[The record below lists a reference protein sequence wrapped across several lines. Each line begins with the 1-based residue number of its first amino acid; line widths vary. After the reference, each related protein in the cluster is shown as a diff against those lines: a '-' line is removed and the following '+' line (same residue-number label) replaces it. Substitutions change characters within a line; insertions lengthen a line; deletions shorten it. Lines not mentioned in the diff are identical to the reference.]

1 MITGTMVK
9 LRKKKLADALDDFN
23 WQTDPELAELDA
35 LTVPKITFRQYLS
48 DHTAEMLYSSAT
60 KRQFGIETI
69 NGKHIGNCGYYAVD
83 EAKGEAELGIM
94 IGNRDYWSKGYGC
107 DAVNALVKHIF
118 TQTNL
123 NRIHLKTLIW
133 NTRAQ
138 KCFQKCGF
146 TSFGEAV
153 KDGLDFL
160 LMELHRNQWE
170 ERQKEQVP

>member
-1 MITGTMVK
+1 MITGTMIK
-9 LRKKKLADALDDFN
+9 LRHKKLADALDDYN

-35 LTVPKITFRQYLS
+35 LTVPTITFRQYLS
-48 DHTAEMLYSSAT
+48 DHTAELLYSSAT

-94 IGNRDYWSKGYGC
+94 IGDRDYWNKGYGN
-107 DAVNALVKHIF
+107 DAVNTLIGHIL

-123 NRIHLKTLIW
+123 NRIHLKTLVC
-133 NTRAQ
+133 NNRAQ

-146 TSFGEAV
+146 TPCGQV
-153 KDGLDFL
+153 VRDGHNFI
-160 LMELHRNQWE
+160 LMELHRNQWQ